1 MLPDQASMLALSI
14 GISVALLDRLKHHFL
29 VFAICALPGTLLH
42 EMSHFLVAALTGG
55 RPSSFSVIPRRVGAA
70 YVLGPG
76 RSEQSSRVQ
85 RVVDRPRAPFTVA
98 ACLLALSLVGVPLCR
113 SAGLAGWPVRLRDRI
128 DQLWFAALALRSALG
143 LAPWSSI
150 VGTAGD
156 RGAWPPVALGQ
167 HVAEMKSFRGWGFP
181 L

>member
-70 YVLGPG
+70 YVLGP
-76 RSEQSSRVQ
+76 RSV
-85 RVVDRPRAPFTVA
+85 
-98 ACLLALSLVGVPLCR
+98 
-113 SAGLAGWPVRLRDRI
+113 
-128 DQLWFAALALRSALG
+128 
-143 LAPWSSI
+143 
-150 VGTAGD
+150 
-156 RGAWPPVALGQ
+156 
-167 HVAEMKSFRGWGFP
+167 
-181 L
+181 